1 MNKIPE
7 TQLEPIQLKRL
18 AARRKSDSYA
28 KVILGIQ
35 IGLSVLVP
43 LICSGLVAIFPKLAV
58 WAAIFGIGIHCLNI
72 LWLSPW
78 RQTLKEK
85 ASKIHELFDCDVLK
99 LDWRE
104 ITVGPRLEMTETVV
118 KYAAKYN
125 SKRSSCSE
133 LEDWYPIVTGK
144 LPIYLARIV
153 CQRTNCWWSS
163 QLRRHYTIIIIV
175 VLVLTIVG
183 SVGIGL
189 IKKEWSF
196 EKWILAVVIPL
207 MPVFILGIRQLLE
220 HIKSVDFLEKLK
232 TYAESLWKK
241 ALTGANSKELT
252 YACRE
257 LQDGIFNH
265 RRTGPLIF
273 SWLYEWYKKEMEKQM
288 NEAANEMVEEALQF
302 LEK

>member
-18 AARRKSDSYA
+18 AAQRQLYSDA
-28 KVILGIQ
+28 KRIQAIQVIFVFVPPILTVFVACH
-35 IGLSVLVP
+35 LLV
-43 LICSGLVAIFPKLAV
+43 AV
-58 WAAIFGIGIHCLNI
+58 WAAVSGIIITCLNI
-72 LWLSPW
+72 LWFTPW

-85 ASKIHELFDCDVLK
+85 AAKIHELFDCDVLK

-104 ITVGPRLEMTETVV
+104 LTVGSQLEMMETVA
-118 KYAAKYN
+118 KYAAKYK

-133 LEDWYPIVTGK
+133 LENWYPIVTGK

-163 QLRRHYTIIIIV
+163 QLRQHYTKVIIV
-175 VLVLTIVG
+175 VLVLTTLYA
-183 SVGIGL
+183 L
-189 IKKEWSF
+189 IFGFIKRWIF
-196 EKWILAVVIPL
+196 ERWVLAVAIPL
-207 MPVFILGIRQLLE
+207 MPVFLFGIQQLIE
-220 HIKSVDFLEKLK
+220 HNKSVVLLGKLK
-232 TYAESLWKK
+232 THAESLWKK
-241 ALTGANSKELT
+241 ALTGANIEELT

-265 RRTGPLIF
+265 RRTGPIIF
-273 SWLYEWYKKEMEKQM
+273 TWLYERYRQEMERQM
-288 NEAANEMVEEALQF
+288 NEAADEMVEEALKF